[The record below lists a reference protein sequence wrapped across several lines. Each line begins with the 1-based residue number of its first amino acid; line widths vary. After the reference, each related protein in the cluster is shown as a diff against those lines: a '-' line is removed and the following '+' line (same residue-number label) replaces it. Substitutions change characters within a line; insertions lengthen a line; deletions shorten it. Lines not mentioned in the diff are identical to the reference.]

1 MNSDITLI
9 KKNYWSEIWKFR
21 EMLYIL
27 SWRDLKVK
35 YKQTLI
41 GASWS
46 VIRPLLTTLI
56 FVVLF
61 SRIGRMPNPSE
72 APYILVVF
80 AGMLCWQFFSA
91 AVSAIGFSIVQNS
104 GLIGKVYFPKIII
117 PITSIITNLVD
128 FGVSFL
134 ILVIMMIWYGHL
146 PGIQVFMLPLFVL
159 MLAACTFGS
168 GLYLAAMNVRF
179 RDIQFVVPFI
189 IQIGMF
195 ITPVVYSSS
204 NIPDKWRVLY
214 ALNPLVGIIGGMRW
228 CLLNDPVHWPDII
241 ISFIVVVFM
250 LVIGISYFSK
260 MEKTFADNI

>member
-1 MNSDITLI
+1 MTIH
-9 KKNYWSEIWKFR
+9 KKSYWSEIWEFR

-46 VIRPLLTTLI
+46 IIRPLVTTLI

-80 AGMLCWQFFSA
+80 AGMLCWQFFSNTI
-91 AVSAIGFSIVQNS
+91 STIGFSIVHNS
-104 GLIGKVYFPKIII
+104 GLIGKVYFPRIII
-117 PITSIITNLVD
+117 PFTSIITSLVD

-134 ILVIMMIWYGHL
+134 LLVAMMIWFKQV
-146 PGIQVFMLPLFVL
+146 PGIQILALPLFII
-159 MLAACTFGS
+159 MLAAGTLGS
-168 GLYLAAMNVRF
+168 GLYLATMNVRY
-179 RDIQFVVPFI
+179 RDIQFIVPFI

-195 ITPVVYSSS
+195 VTPVVYSSS
-204 NIPDKWRVLY
+204 NIPDKWRLLY
-214 ALNPLVGIIGGMRW
+214 AVNPLVGIIGGMRW
-228 CLLNDPVHWPDII
+228 CLLNDPVYWPEVIM
-241 ISFIVVVFM
+241 SLIVIVFM
-250 LVIGISYFSK
+250 LFMGLHYFSK
-260 MEKTFADNI
+260 TEKTFADNI